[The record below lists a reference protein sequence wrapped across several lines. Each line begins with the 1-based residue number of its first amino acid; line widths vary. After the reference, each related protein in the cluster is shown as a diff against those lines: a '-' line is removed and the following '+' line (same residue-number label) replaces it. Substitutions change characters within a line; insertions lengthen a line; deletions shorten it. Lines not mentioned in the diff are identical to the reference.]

1 MAIFKPERIYKIMR
15 EKNFPCYI
23 ISDGKNEVDA
33 QLNEKLS
40 VTESVSRMAE
50 SLGEISGN
58 DVSIEIASCVG
69 ANGKMAGRG
78 KMIFERVD
86 LSENSSTVKQIAGVP
101 ENGTMIKS
109 LIEKNIELEKKLI
122 EAEAQKKIDA
132 LNLRLEAL
140 ERGDQSGLN
149 GIFNNLIQNEAVQ
162 QVLAGWLLN
171 ATGMKQPTALAGVS
185 TDVEHA
191 IERLRVI
198 DPDIEVH
205 LFKLATLAETDPD
218 KYFMA
223 LKFL

>member
-1 MAIFKPERIYKIMR
+1 MR
-15 EKNFPCYI
+15 EKNFPCYVLT
-23 ISDGKNEVDA
+23 DGKNEIDS
-33 QLNEKLS
+33 QLNEKMS
-40 VTESVSRMAE
+40 VSESVNRLSE
-50 SLGEISGN
+50 SLAEVSGN
-58 DVSIEIASCVG
+58 DISIEIGPAV
-69 ANGKMAGRG
+69 ATNGKISGRG
-78 KMIFERVD
+78 KMHFERLD
-86 LSENSSTVKQIAGVP
+86 ISEAAKINNQIAGIP
-101 ENGTMIKS
+101 ETGSMVKT

-149 GIFNNLIQNEAVQ
+149 GIFNNLIQNEAIQ

-205 LFKLATLAETDPD
+205 LFQLATLAETDPD